1 MHCMREQTSKQI
13 EGIVA
18 YISDIHGDKTA
29 TKKIVQRLQQ
39 ENIQTIILGGDIPD
53 FSAQSLKFHIRQF
66 LTLKKPLI
74 IFPGSHENSEIYT
87 KTLKELKHKLIINGV
102 TQMGLF
108 GKKKEWKDGKEVET
122 GKLRIINNT
131 DPLWKKSPQGLKD
144 EDYQRAYCYLKEQ
157 KVARKVSAI
166 AISDTTDLY
175 NKKRPSIIFAHIPL
189 ACKTTKGI
197 DLATFGTFEESFNL
211 LPAHRRKK
219 IFKREFSSSYN
230 PDMLVNGAQAKI
242 LQEHNYP
249 VILQQKNVGSSTLK
263 KFALK
268 KNICAYV
275 CGHIHEAG
283 PRAINPEE
291 KTVRQHNWTQKVFI
305 NNGPGS
311 QGHITLLTLRK
322 DGSVKYQ
329 FVQV

>member
-1 MHCMREQTSKQI
+1 MQEQTSKQI

-53 FSAQSLKFHIRQF
+53 FSAQSLTFHIKQF
-66 LTLKKPLI
+66 LTLKKPI
-74 IFPGSHENSEIYT
+74 ILFPGSHENSELYT
-87 KTLKELKHKLIINGV
+87 KTLKELKHKLVIDGV
-102 TQMGLF
+102 TQRKIAF
-108 GKKKEWKDGKEVET
+108 GAFDFLIVPGSDSVST
-122 GKLRIINNT
+122 GTKPYNGGNYKLIK
-131 DPLWKKSPQGLKD
+131 KKSPQTVQKLT
-144 EDYQRAYCYLKEQ
+144 RYLKEQ

-166 AISDTTDLY
+166 AISDTIKVY

-189 ACKTTKGI
+189 ACKTKKGI
-197 DLATFGTFEESFNL
+197 DLATFGTFEESFSL
-211 LPAHRRKK
+211 SPAHKRKK
-219 IFKREFSSSYN
+219 IFKTEFSASYN
-230 PDMLVNGAQAKI
+230 PDMLVNGVQAKI

-249 VILQQKNVGSSTLK
+249 VQLQQKNVGSSTLK
-263 KFALK
+263 KFASK

-291 KTVRQHNWTQKVFI
+291 KTIRQNNWTQKVFI